1 MIILLLFDSLVLCG
15 FSGIRIQGGVRWS
28 SFSTSSDYYNVVK
41 VHQPNIILL
50 LYCGPIAQHNGHSF
64 VTPSTPDTQFDCME
78 AFTVVQNGT
87 LSALAG
93 WHGSAVPQTKD
104 QEENAPSDD
113 DDDDNNNL

>member
-1 MIILLLFDSLVLCG
+1 
-15 FSGIRIQGGVRWS
+15 
-28 SFSTSSDYYNVVK
+28 
-41 VHQPNIILL
+41 
-50 LYCGPIAQHNGHSF
+50 
-64 VTPSTPDTQFDCME
+64 ME

-93 WHGSAVPQTKD
+93 WLAWHGSAVPQTKD